1 MTNLLEKGLIIGFG
15 IIALLIFFSLI
26 SPFLETVSDF
36 NNNEEN
42 DIKDYISFMNEM
54 DQAILYVIDN
64 PEEDFLKPIEYPSNL
79 NITLYNQYAKYDYI
93 IGDEPQYE
101 IIFYNESFINKIFQA
116 ILSKTYLLNVSFALH
131 LIKVQFI
138 DCY

>member
-15 IIALLIFFSLI
+15 ILILLIFFSLI
-26 SPFLETVSDF
+26 SPFLETISEF

-42 DIKDYISFMNEM
+42 DIENYISFIDEM
-54 DQAILYVIDN
+54 DQAILHVIDN
-64 PEEDFLKPIEYPSNL
+64 PEEDFLKSIEYPSNL
-79 NITLYNQYAKYDYI
+79 NITLYNQYAKYDFI
-93 IGDEPQYE
+93 IGDEPQYI
-101 IIFYNESFINKIFQA
+101 IIFYNESFIYNVFHD
-116 ILSKTYLLNVSFALH
+116 ILPKTYLLNVSFILH

>member
-15 IIALLIFFSLI
+15 IIILLIFFSLI
-26 SPFLETVSDF
+26 SPFFEKISEF

-42 DIKDYISFMNEM
+42 DIENYISFINEM

-64 PEEDFLKPIEYPSNL
+64 PEENFLKSIEYPPNL
-79 NITLYNQYAKYDYI
+79 NITLYNQYVKYDFI

-101 IIFYNESFINKIFQA
+101 IIFYNESFIYNIFQD

-138 DCY
+138 EYY

>member
-15 IIALLIFFSLI
+15 IIILLIFFSLI
-26 SPFLETVSDF
+26 SPFLEAISDF

-42 DIKDYISFMNEM
+42 DIKNYISFINEM
-54 DQAILYVIDN
+54 DQAILYAIDN

-79 NITLYNQYAKYDYI
+79 NITLYNQYAKYDFI

-101 IIFYNESFINKIFQA
+101 IIFYNESFIYNIFQD

>member
-15 IIALLIFFSLI
+15 IIILLIFFSLI
-26 SPFLETVSDF
+26 SPFFEKISEF

-42 DIKDYISFMNEM
+42 DIENYISFINEM

-64 PEEDFLKPIEYPSNL
+64 PEEDFLKSIEYPPNL
-79 NITLYNQYAKYDYI
+79 NITLYNQYVRYDFI

-101 IIFYNESFINKIFQA
+101 IIFYNESFIYNIFQD

-138 DCY
+138 DYY

>member
-15 IIALLIFFSLI
+15 IIILLIFFSLI
-26 SPFLETVSDF
+26 SPFFEKISEF

-42 DIKDYISFMNEM
+42 DIENYISFINEM

-64 PEEDFLKPIEYPSNL
+64 PEEDFLKSIEYPPNL
-79 NITLYNQYAKYDYI
+79 NITLYNQYAKYDFI

-101 IIFYNESFINKIFQA
+101 IIFYNESFIYNIFQD

-138 DCY
+138 DYY